1 MKENPLSLEMLLD
14 QLIGLNF
21 IELAA
26 IPMISLVLLEWVFTI
41 IKKKDYYDGLDTVSA
56 TFIGLVN
63 VGISALIKIGIYGLM
78 LFFYNAV
85 PWSIP
90 REWWAYVLCIL
101 AIDFCRYWSHRLTH
115 VNRFW
120 WATHVTHHNSE
131 KYNWSVSFRLG
142 WTQHIKI
149 IFFIPVALM
158 GFDPVLFFICHQ
170 IEVLY
175 QFWIHTE
182 YIRKLPAP
190 IEYIFTTPSHH
201 RVHHS
206 RNAKY
211 IDKNFGSTF
220 IIWDRMFG
228 TFQAEDEPADY
239 GITKPVNSYNPIT
252 LNFHEWKDIVVDVVK
267 SKSFRE
273 AYDMTFT
280 SPSKL
285 EAAKAKYNTSFSD
298 DVPNPSKPDL
308 NFKEIEKEKVAV
320 LSKSTSDI

>member
-1 MKENPLSLEMLLD
+1 MKENPLTMEMLLD

-21 IELAA
+21 IQLAA
-26 IPMISLVLLEWVFTI
+26 IPMISLVLLEWIITI
-41 IKKKDYYDGLDTVSA
+41 VQKKEYYDSLDTISA

-63 VGISALIKIGIYGLM
+63 VGLSAVLKLGLYGII

-85 PWSIP
+85 PWHIP
-90 REWWAYVLCIL
+90 REWWAYILCL
-101 AIDFCRYWSHRLTH
+101 LSIDFCRYWSHRLTH

-120 WATHVTHHNSE
+120 WATHVTHHTSK

-175 QFWIHTE
+175 QFWVHTE
-182 YIRKLPAP
+182 YIKKLPAP
-190 IEYIFTTPSHH
+190 IEFIFVTPSHH

-206 RNAKY
+206 KNPEY
-211 IDKNFGSTF
+211 IDKNFGSTL
-220 IIWDRMFG
+220 IIWDRLFG
-228 TFQAEDEPADY
+228 TFKAEKAKPEY
-239 GITKPVNSYNPIT
+239 GITEQVNSYNPIT
-252 LNFHEWKDIVVDVVK
+252 LNFHEWRDIVIDVIK
-267 SKSFRE
+267 SKSLKE
-273 AYDMTFT
+273 AYAMMFT

-285 EAAKAKYNTSFSD
+285 AKVKAEFSEAYSKKEE
-298 DVPNPSKPDL
+298 PSNEATADFTKDL
-308 NFKEIEKEKVAV
+308 PIKK
-320 LSKSTSDI
+320 LLP

>member
-1 MKENPLSLEMLLD
+1 MKDNPLTMEMLLH
-14 QLIGLNF
+14 QLVGLN
-21 IELAA
+21 IIQVAA
-26 IPMISLVLLEWVFTI
+26 IPMILLVLLEWALTI
-41 IKKKDYYDGLDTVSA
+41 LKKKDYYDGLDTLSA
-56 TFIGLVN
+56 TCIGLVN
-63 VGISALIKIGIYGLM
+63 ISISAVLKLGIYGVI
-78 LFFYNAV
+78 LFFYNLV

-90 REWWAYVLCIL
+90 RVWWAYILCIIS
-101 AIDFCRYWSHRLTH
+101 IDFCRYWSHRLTH

-149 IFFIPVALM
+149 IFFIPVVLM

-190 IEYIFTTPSHH
+190 IEYIFVTPSHH

-206 RNAKY
+206 TNKQY
-211 IDKNFGSTF
+211 LDKNFGSTF
-220 IIWDRMFG
+220 IIWDRIFG
-228 TFQAEDEPADY
+228 TFRAEEEKPVY
-239 GITKPVNSYNPIT
+239 GITTPINSYNPIT
-252 LNFHEWKDIVVDVVK
+252 LNFHEWKDIYSDVIK
-267 SKSFRE
+267 SRSLKE
-273 AYDMTFT
+273 ANAMMFT

-285 EAAKAKYNTSFSD
+285 EKVKSQFNAMHLKEYKQLNKAD
-298 DVPNPSKPDL
+298 A
-308 NFKEIEKEKVAV
+308 EG
-320 LSKSTSDI
+320 

>member
-1 MKENPLSLEMLLD
+1 MRKTPISVEML
-14 QLIGLNF
+14 
-21 IELAA
+21 IEQVSEYNIIQIAA
-26 IPMISLVLLEWVFTI
+26 IPMILLVILEWVITI
-41 IKKKDYYDGLDTVSA
+41 AKKKDYYDGLDTISA
-56 TFIGLVN
+56 TVIGLVN
-63 VGISALIKIGIYGLM
+63 VGISALLKVGTFGLI
-78 LFFYNAV
+78 LFFYNMV

-90 REWWAYVLCIL
+90 KTWWAYILCL
-101 AIDFCRYWSHRLTH
+101 VSIDFCRYWAHRVAH

-158 GFDPVLFFICHQ
+158 GFDPVIFFICHQ

-206 RNAKY
+206 RNEKY
-211 IDKNFGSTF
+211 LDKNFGSTL

-228 TFQAEDEPADY
+228 TFVPETEQADY

-252 LNFHEWKDIVVDVVK
+252 LNFHEWKDLLRDVFK
-267 SKSFRE
+267 SKSLKE
-273 AYDMTFT
+273 ARAMAFT

-285 EAAKAKYNTSFSD
+285 DAAKARFSEL
-298 DVPNPSKPDL
+298 KK
-308 NFKEIEKEKVAV
+308 KELATE
-320 LSKSTSDI
+320 SSS

>member
-1 MKENPLSLEMLLD
+1 MKDNPLTMEMLLH
-14 QLIGLNF
+14 QLVGLN
-21 IELAA
+21 IIQVAA
-26 IPMISLVLLEWVFTI
+26 IPMILLVLLEWALTI
-41 IKKKDYYDGLDTVSA
+41 LKKKDYYDGLDTLSA
-56 TFIGLVN
+56 TCIGLVN
-63 VGISALIKIGIYGLM
+63 ISISAVLKLGIYGVI
-78 LFFYNAV
+78 LFFYNLV

-90 REWWAYVLCIL
+90 RVWWAYILCIIS
-101 AIDFCRYWSHRLTH
+101 IDFCRYWSHRLTH

-149 IFFIPVALM
+149 IFFIPVVLM

-190 IEYIFTTPSHH
+190 IEYIFVTPSHH

-206 RNAKY
+206 TNKQY
-211 IDKNFGSTF
+211 LDKNFGSTF
-220 IIWDRMFG
+220 IIWDRIFG
-228 TFQAEDEPADY
+228 TFRAEEEKPVY
-239 GITKPVNSYNPIT
+239 GITTPINSYNPIT
-252 LNFHEWKDIVVDVVK
+252 LNFHEWKDIYSDVIK
-267 SKSFRE
+267 SRSLKE
-273 AYDMTFT
+273 ANAMMFT

-285 EAAKAKYNTSFSD
+285 EKVKSQFNAMHLKEYKQLNKANA
-298 DVPNPSKPDL
+298 
-308 NFKEIEKEKVAV
+308 EG
-320 LSKSTSDI
+320 

>member
-1 MKENPLSLEMLLD
+1 MRKYPISVEML
-14 QLIGLNF
+14 
-21 IELAA
+21 IEQVSEYNIIQIAA
-26 IPMISLVLLEWVFTI
+26 IPMILLVVLEWIITI
-41 IKKKDYYDGLDTVSA
+41 VKKKDYYDGLDTISA
-56 TFIGLVN
+56 TVIGLVN
-63 VGISALIKIGIYGLM
+63 VGLSALLKVGTFGLI
-78 LFFYNAV
+78 LFFYNLV

-90 REWWAYVLCIL
+90 KTWWAYVLCL
-101 AIDFCRYWSHRLTH
+101 VSIDFARYWAHRIAH

-158 GFDPVLFFICHQ
+158 GFDPVIFFICHQ

-206 RNAKY
+206 RNEKY
-211 IDKNFGSTF
+211 IDKNFGSTL

-228 TFQAEDEPADY
+228 TFIPETEQADY

-252 LNFHEWKDIVVDVVK
+252 LNFHEWKDLIRDVAK
-267 SKSFRE
+267 SKSLKE
-273 AYDMTFT
+273 ARAMAFT

-285 EAAKAKYNTSFSD
+285 EAVKSKFSEQQ
-298 DVPNPSKPDL
+298 
-308 NFKEIEKEKVAV
+308 KEELATER
-320 LSKSTSDI
+320 SS